1 MSGLKHTP
9 ETIKKLESDLATACA
24 FLIEIMQDTGVY
36 GPEGEAIDEFL
47 YKECRDAYLD
57 KGGDLIRRIKP

>member
-24 FLIEIMQDTGVY
+24 FLIKIMQDTGVY
-36 GPEGEAIDEFL
+36 GPEGEAIDKFL
-47 YKECRDAYLD
+47 YEECPDAYLGQ
-57 KGGDLIRRIKP
+57 GGGKLKHE